1 MDGEISE
8 KTVAEE
14 VSRLVDSAKELQDSA
29 GALISRNS
37 REEDSLRQRAL
48 SLDSTIRGL
57 RKSVSSLVESGGLDR
72 KEAEKVRTRSYIH
85 AYCIRLHN
93 LMTSFCLIVIL
104 FFSW

>member
-1 MDGEISE
+1 MDGERSE

-57 RKSVSSLVESGGLDR
+57 RKSVSSLVERGDLDS
-72 KEAEKVRTRSYIH
+72 KEAEKVWTRSSIH
-85 AYCIRLHN
+85 A
-93 LMTSFCLIVIL
+93 
-104 FFSW
+104 